1 MIIRY
6 SRNNLECYF
15 RVNSGLSISI
25 SIIEIVN
32 VWVILFFYALD
43 FFGVSVFSVI
53 ICFMTIWAVRLMQ
66 NFFTSP
72 RQVRFLKG

>member
-25 SIIEIVN
+25 SISEIVITYL
-32 VWVILFFYALD
+32 WLP
-43 FFGVSVFSVI
+43 VSKFVCQSVDPDI
-53 ICFMTIWAVRLMQ
+53 KELSYSLYDSI
-66 NFFTSP
+66 S
-72 RQVRFLKG
+72 

>member
-25 SIIEIVN
+25 SISEIVIN
-32 VWVILFFYALD
+32 RGFDIIIALH
-43 FFGVSVFSVI
+43 I
-53 ICFMTIWAVRLMQ
+53 
-66 NFFTSP
+66 
-72 RQVRFLKG
+72 